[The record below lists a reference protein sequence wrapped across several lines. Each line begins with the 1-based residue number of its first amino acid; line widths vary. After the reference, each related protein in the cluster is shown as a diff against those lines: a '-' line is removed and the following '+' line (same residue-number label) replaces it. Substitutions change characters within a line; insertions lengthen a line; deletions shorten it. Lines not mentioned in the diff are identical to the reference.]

1 MREYKQLLLANKAW
15 AAELLEEK
23 TDFFQRQ
30 TVGQKPD
37 FLWIG
42 CSDSRVTP
50 EQMTMTP
57 PGGMF
62 LHRNIANLVHDDDL
76 NLLSV
81 VQYAV
86 DVLKVRHVILCGH
99 HGCGGVLA
107 TLEGDAGA
115 RNHVVA
121 ALRELTAGNGLT
133 DRVDRANKRR
143 FRRNVSTFL
152 TETRSFVRHN

>member
-15 AAELLEEK
+15 ATELLEEK

-62 LHRNIANLVHDDDL
+62 
-76 NLLSV
+76 
-81 VQYAV
+81 
-86 DVLKVRHVILCGH
+86 
-99 HGCGGVLA
+99 
-107 TLEGDAGA
+107 
-115 RNHVVA
+115 
-121 ALRELTAGNGLT
+121 
-133 DRVDRANKRR
+133 
-143 FRRNVSTFL
+143 
-152 TETRSFVRHN
+152 

>member
-15 AAELLEEK
+15 ATELLEEK

-57 PGGMF
+57 
-62 LHRNIANLVHDDDL
+62 
-76 NLLSV
+76 
-81 VQYAV
+81 
-86 DVLKVRHVILCGH
+86 
-99 HGCGGVLA
+99 
-107 TLEGDAGA
+107 GA
-115 RNHVVA
+115 CSCTGISR
-121 ALRELTAGNGLT
+121 TSSMT
-133 DRVDRANKRR
+133 
-143 FRRNVSTFL
+143 T
-152 TETRSFVRHN
+152 T